1 MDTLNKFV
9 HKWEESL
16 NQDAVLKRRIEHIQS
31 ALEEGREVL
40 EVGIEKKGVFTISL
54 EEKKFYLKSRK
65 ASKPLLSWK
74 VPLPLFKQMLLG
86 YERIVYALLD
96 NECTLSFD
104 TPHFTHW
111 DGITALAVILTA
123 QEMVKKDLAVKKLVE
138 EL

>member
-16 NQDAVLKRRIEHIQS
+16 NQDAVLKRGIEHIQS
-31 ALEEGREVL
+31 VLEEGREVL

>member
-1 MDTLNKFV
+1 
-9 HKWEESL
+9 
-16 NQDAVLKRRIEHIQS
+16 
-31 ALEEGREVL
+31 
-40 EVGIEKKGVFTISL
+40 
-54 EEKKFYLKSRK
+54 
-65 ASKPLLSWK
+65 
-74 VPLPLFKQMLLG
+74 MLLG